1 MTMNFS
7 QFMDNWPESRKE
19 QFSYQAMRAL
29 FDYLEEYEESTGEK
43 VEFDPIAICCEYS
56 EYENLAELQ
65 NNYTDIKDMD
75 DLKDHTQVIEIEN
88 SEAFIIQNY

>member
-43 VEFDPIAICCEYS
+43 VEFDPIALCCEYT

-88 SEAFIIQNY
+88 NEAFIIQNY